1 MPRRF
6 SLKTRLLSLLLSAAM
21 VLMFLPASAFAADDE
36 QVRVGDAWLGSATR
50 VVSCGEGGTA
60 AYDPDTKTLT
70 LTNVTINHDY
80 NAAIWN
86 TVEGL
91 TIKLVGKNSINS
103 GEQTGILSMQGCGLL
118 TLTGEEGSLNITTA
132 DGQAIYANTGSLLI
146 KDTTVTAS
154 TEAFD
159 TCAVSADLG
168 IEISGSTLESA
179 IASGNAIYTPGD
191 LKIENSNV
199 TTSNDNQNNK
209 GYPAIWSDGDIT
221 INGGQLK
228 STCKG
233 GTALG
238 AASTISITGCTLES
252 ASTDGNAIYT
262 PGDLK
267 IENSNVTTSNDNT
280 NNNGYPAIWCYGDI
294 TINGG
299 QLKSTCIGSD
309 ALGAVGALS
318 ITDCNVENKGYYT
331 ALYSGG
337 KMTLTGGSI
346 TAEAENNAI
355 ISNSA
360 MTITNATVKAT
371 AQRYD
376 ALRASDVMKIN
387 GGSITADA
395 GDNAIISYSAMT
407 ITNATVK
414 ATAQR
419 HNALRASDV
428 MKINGGRVEATTV
441 LYDEETYAIHM
452 QPLDDGSNDG
462 RMEIGGGVELYVKGF
477 SGIAVG
483 DEATIADAHIVIDSE
498 DWSIDMP
505 VKFAE
510 GCDIALAL
518 GGDSMES
525 AEPFDWY
532 SMSLEPFTPG
542 TPGGTY
548 RYLELFS
555 GAKHTLRV
563 TNGMISE
570 LNGKPYTGNEAEIP
584 AGSPVTLTLTV
595 NEDAF
600 TAGEVF
606 SSWTLSPTPRDLQ
619 INGNVITFT
628 MPAEDVEIRATGDIP
643 PEPGPDAEGSPL
655 FGLALG
661 AVGGTLVGL
670 TFYAAHEL
678 GITQT
683 LRETLPAGAAIPA
696 NRGELALLLWNAAD
710 KPEPEKQPAF
720 TDVSDLETAKA
731 AQWAIEAGLM
741 ETESSGKFAPAKR
754 VTRLKV
760 FRTWK
765 AANH

>member
-21 VLMFLPASAFAADDE
+21 VLMFLPASAFAADE
-36 QVRVGDAWLGSATR
+36 EQQVRVGYTCLGSATR
-50 VVSCGEGGTA
+50 SVTCGEGTA

-80 NAAIWN
+80 DAAIWN
-86 TVEGL
+86 TTDDL
-91 TIKLVGKNSINS
+91 TIKLVGENSINS
-103 GEQTGILSMQGCGLL
+103 GDQVGILSQEGRGLL
-118 TLTGEEGSLNITTA
+118 TLTGEGSLNITTA

-228 STCKG
+228 STC
-233 GTALG
+233 T
-238 AASTISITGCTLES
+238 
-252 ASTDGNAIYT
+252 
-262 PGDLK
+262 
-267 IENSNVTTSNDNT
+267 
-280 NNNGYPAIWCYGDI
+280 
-294 TINGG
+294 
-299 QLKSTCIGSD
+299 GSD
-309 ALGAVGALS
+309 ALGAAGTLS
-318 ITDCNVENKGYYT
+318 ITNCNVENKGSYT

-337 KMTLTGGSI
+337 EMTLTGGSI

-355 ISNSA
+355 LSRSA

-371 AQRYD
+371 AQKY
-376 ALRASDVMKIN
+376 
-387 GGSITADA
+387 
-395 GDNAIISYSAMT
+395 
-407 ITNATVK
+407 
-414 ATAQR
+414 
-419 HNALRASDV
+419 NALRASDV
-428 MKINGGRVEATTV
+428 MKIDGGRVEATTTTV
-441 LYDEETYAIHM
+441 LYDDVEPYAIHM
-452 QPLDDGSNDG
+452 EPMGDGSNNG
-462 RMEIGGGVELYVKGF
+462 RMEIGGGVELYVKGYK
-477 SGIAVG
+477 GISVG
-483 DEATIADAHIVIDSE
+483 DGATIADAHIVIDSD

-505 VKFAE
+505 VKFAD
-510 GCDIALAL
+510 GYDIARAL
-518 GGDSMES
+518 GGDSKEN
-525 AEPFDWY
+525 AKPFDWY
-532 SMSLEPFTPG
+532 SMNLEPYIPNQ
-542 TPGGTY
+542 PGTY
-548 RYLELFS
+548 RYLELLS

-570 LNGKPYTGNEAEIP
+570 MNGKPYTGNEAEIST
-584 AGSPVTLTLTV
+584 GSPVTLTLTV

-606 SSWTLSPTPRDLQ
+606 SSWTLSPAPRDLQ

-670 TFYAAHEL
+670 TFYAAHEI

-683 LRETLPAGAAIPA
+683 LRKTLPAGAAIPA

-731 AQWAIEAGLM
+731 AQWAIETGLM

>member
-118 TLTGEEGSLNITTA
+118 TLTGEGSLNITTA

-209 GYPAIWSDGDIT
+209 GYPAIWSDSDIT

-228 STCKG
+228 STC
-233 GTALG
+233 T
-238 AASTISITGCTLES
+238 
-252 ASTDGNAIYT
+252 
-262 PGDLK
+262 
-267 IENSNVTTSNDNT
+267 
-280 NNNGYPAIWCYGDI
+280 
-294 TINGG
+294 
-299 QLKSTCIGSD
+299 GSD
-309 ALGAVGALS
+309 ALGATGTLS
-318 ITDCNVENKGYYT
+318 ITDCTVENKGYYT

-346 TAEAENNAI
+346 TAEAEDNAI
-355 ISNSA
+355 LSRSA

-371 AQRYD
+371 AQKY
-376 ALRASDVMKIN
+376 
-387 GGSITADA
+387 
-395 GDNAIISYSAMT
+395 
-407 ITNATVK
+407 
-414 ATAQR
+414 
-419 HNALRASDV
+419 NALRASDV
-428 MKINGGRVEATTV
+428 MKIDGGRVEATTFG
-441 LYDEETYAIHM
+441 ENIYAIHM
-452 QPLDDGSNDG
+452 QPMDDGSNNG

-477 SGIAVG
+477 SGIFVG
-483 DEATIADAHIVIDSE
+483 EEATIADAHIVIDSD

-505 VKFAE
+505 VKFAD
-510 GCDIALAL
+510 GYDIARAL
-518 GGDSMES
+518 GGDSKGS

-542 TPGGTY
+542 TPGTY
-548 RYLELFS
+548 RYLELLS

-606 SSWTLSPTPRDLQ
+606 SSWTLFPTPRDLQ
-619 INGNVITFT
+619 IDGNVITFT

-643 PEPGPDAEGSPL
+643 PEPTPDAEGSPL

-670 TFYAAHEL
+670 TFYAAHEI

>member
-36 QVRVGDAWLGSATR
+36 QVRVGYTWLGSATR
-50 VVSCGEGGTA
+50 SVTCGEGTA

-86 TVEGL
+86 TTDDL
-91 TIKLVGKNSINS
+91 TIKLVGENSINS
-103 GEQTGILSMQGCGLL
+103 GDQAGILSQEGRGLL
-118 TLTGEEGSLNITTA
+118 TLTGEGSLNITAA
-132 DGQAIYANTGSLLI
+132 DGYAIYAYTGSLLV
-146 KDTTVTAS
+146 KDTTVKVSSDAL
-154 TEAFD
+154 
-159 TCAVSADLG
+159 AVYADLG
-168 IEISGSTLESA
+168 IEISNSTFESA
-179 IASGNAIYTPGD
+179 STNGNAIWSPGD
-191 LKIENSNV
+191 LTIENSNV
-199 TTSNDNQNNK
+199 TTSNDNKNDDD
-209 GYPAIWSDGDIT
+209 YPAIWCDGNIT

-228 STCKG
+228 STCKS

-267 IENSNVTTSNDNT
+267 IENSNVTTNSAGNL
-280 NNNGYPAIWCYGDI
+280 PAIWSDSDI

-299 QLKSTCIGSD
+299 QLNSTCTGSD
-309 ALGAVGALS
+309 ALGASGTLS
-318 ITDCNVENKGYYT
+318 ITNCNVENKGAS
-331 ALYSGG
+331 ALYSQGE
-337 KMTLTGGSI
+337 MTLTDGSI
-346 TAEAENNAI
+346 TAEAEYNAI

-371 AQRYD
+371 AQKY
-376 ALRASDVMKIN
+376 
-387 GGSITADA
+387 
-395 GDNAIISYSAMT
+395 
-407 ITNATVK
+407 
-414 ATAQR
+414 
-419 HNALRASDV
+419 NALRASDV
-428 MKINGGRVEATTV
+428 MKIDGGRVEATTTTV
-441 LYDEETYAIHM
+441 LYDDAEPYAIHM
-452 QPLDDGSNDG
+452 QPMDDGSNNG
-462 RMEIGGGVELYVKGF
+462 RMVIGGGVELYVKGYN
-477 SGIAVG
+477 GISVG
-483 DEATIADAHIVIDSE
+483 EGATIEDAHIVIDSE
-498 DWSIDMP
+498 DCSIDMP
-505 VKFAE
+505 VKFAD
-510 GCDIALAL
+510 GYDIALAL
-518 GGDSMES
+518 GGDSMEN

-532 SMSLEPFTPG
+532 SMSLEPFTPNQPG
-542 TPGGTY
+542 TFP
-548 RYLELFS
+548 YLELLS

-570 LNGKPYTGNEAEIP
+570 MNGKPYTGNEAEIP

-619 INGNVITFT
+619 IDGNVITFT
-628 MPAEDVEIRATGDIP
+628 MPAEDVEISATGDIP
-643 PEPGPDAEGSPL
+643 PEPTPDADGSPL

-661 AVGGTLVGL
+661 AVSGTLVGL
-670 TFYAAHEL
+670 TFYAAHQL
-678 GITQT
+678 GITQA

-710 KPEPEKQPAF
+710 KPEPENQPAF
-720 TDVSDLETAKA
+720 TDVSDPETAKA

>member
-1 MPRRF
+1 
-6 SLKTRLLSLLLSAAM
+6 M
-21 VLMFLPASAFAADDE
+21 VLMFLPASAFAADDQ
-36 QVRVGDAWLGSATR
+36 QVRVGGTWLGSATR
-50 VVSCGEGGTA
+50 SVTCGEGTA

-70 LTNVTINHDY
+70 LTNATINHDY

-86 TVEGL
+86 TVENL
-91 TIKLVGKNSINS
+91 TIKLVGENSINS

-118 TLTGEEGSLNITTA
+118 TLTGDGSLKITVTE
-132 DGQAIYANTGSLLI
+132 GNAIYVNDGSLLI
-146 KDTTVTAS
+146 KDTTVKVSSAAS
-154 TEAFD
+154 NA
-159 TCAVSADLG
+159 CAVFADKG

-179 IASGNAIYTPGD
+179 IANGNAIYTPGN

-199 TTSNDNQNNK
+199 TTSNDNKNGD
-209 GYPAIWSDGDIT
+209 GYPAIWCASNIT

-228 STCKG
+228 STC
-233 GTALG
+233 T
-238 AASTISITGCTLES
+238 
-252 ASTDGNAIYT
+252 
-262 PGDLK
+262 
-267 IENSNVTTSNDNT
+267 
-280 NNNGYPAIWCYGDI
+280 
-294 TINGG
+294 
-299 QLKSTCIGSD
+299 GSD
-309 ALGAVGALS
+309 ALGAAGTLS
-318 ITDCNVENKGYYT
+318 ITNCNVENKGGYT

-346 TAEAENNAI
+346 TAEAENTAI
-355 ISNSA
+355 MSRSA

-371 AQRYD
+371 AQNY
-376 ALRASDVMKIN
+376 
-387 GGSITADA
+387 
-395 GDNAIISYSAMT
+395 
-407 ITNATVK
+407 
-414 ATAQR
+414 
-419 HNALRASDV
+419 NALRASDV
-428 MKINGGRVEATTV
+428 MKIDGGRVEATTV

-452 QPLDDGSNDG
+452 EPMADGSNNG
-462 RMEIGGGVELYVKGF
+462 RMEIGGGVELYVKGY
-477 SGIAVG
+477 SGIYVG
-483 DEATIADAHIVIDSE
+483 EEATIADAHIVIDSD

-510 GCDIALAL
+510 GYDIALAL

-532 SMSLEPFTPG
+532 SMNLEPYTPNQ
-542 TPGGTY
+542 PGTY
-548 RYLELFS
+548 RYLELLS

-570 LNGKPYTGNEAEIP
+570 LNGKPYTGSEAEIP

-606 SSWTLSPTPRDLQ
+606 SSWTLSPTPNDLQ
-619 INGNVITFT
+619 IVGNVITFT
-628 MPAEDVEIRATGDIP
+628 MPAENVEIRATGDIP
-643 PEPGPDAEGSPL
+643 PEPTPDAEVSPL

-670 TFYAAHEL
+670 TFYAAHQL

-710 KPEPEKQPAF
+710 KPEPENQPAF
-720 TDVSDLETAKA
+720 TDVSDPETAKA

-765 AANH
+765 AAGH

>member
-6 SLKTRLLSLLLSAAM
+6 SLKARLLSLLLSAAM
-21 VLMFLPASAFAADDE
+21 VLMFLPASAFAADDK
-36 QVRVGDAWLGSATR
+36 QVRVGDTWLGSATR
-50 VVSCGEGGTA
+50 SVTCGEGTA

-70 LTNVTINHDY
+70 LTKATINHDY

-91 TIKLVGKNSINS
+91 TIELVGENSISS
-103 GEQTGILSMQGCGLL
+103 GEQTGILSQEGCGLL
-118 TLTGEEGSLNITTA
+118 TLTGEGSLNITVT
-132 DGQAIYANTGSLLI
+132 GGNGIFVNKGSLLI
-146 KDTTVTAS
+146 KDTTVTVSSGAS
-154 TEAFD
+154 DA
-159 TCAVSADLG
+159 CAVTADYG

-179 IASGNAIYTPGD
+179 IANGNAIFARGD

-199 TTSNDNQNNK
+199 TTSNDNQF
-209 GYPAIWSDGDIT
+209 GD
-221 INGGQLK
+221 
-228 STCKG
+228 
-233 GTALG
+233 A
-238 AASTISITGCTLES
+238 
-252 ASTDGNAIYT
+252 
-262 PGDLK
+262 
-267 IENSNVTTSNDNT
+267 
-280 NNNGYPAIWCYGDI
+280 YPAIWCDGDI

-309 ALGAVGALS
+309 ALGAAGTLS
-318 ITDCNVENKGYYT
+318 ITDCTVENKGYYT

-355 ISNSA
+355 MSNRA

-414 ATAQR
+414 AIAQR

-452 QPLDDGSNDG
+452 QPLDDGSNNG

-518 GGDSMES
+518 GGDSMEN

-532 SMSLEPFTPG
+532 SMSLEPFTPNQ
-542 TPGGTY
+542 PGTY

-563 TNGMISE
+563 ANGMISE

-584 AGSPVTLTLTV
+584 AGSPVILTLTV

-628 MPAEDVEIRATGDIP
+628 MPAENVEIRATGDIP
-643 PEPGPDAEGSPL
+643 PEPTPDAEVSPL

-741 ETESSGKFAPAKR
+741 ETESSGKFAPAKH

-765 AANH
+765 SAGH

>member
-21 VLMFLPASAFAADDE
+21 VLMFLPASAFAADDQ
-36 QVRVGDAWLGSATR
+36 QVRVGYTWLGNATR
-50 VVSCGEGGTA
+50 SVPCGEGTA

-70 LTNVTINHDY
+70 LTNATINHDY

-86 TVEGL
+86 TVENL
-91 TIKLVGKNSINS
+91 TIELVGENSISS
-103 GEQTGILSMQGCGLL
+103 GEQTGILNQQSCGLL
-118 TLTGEEGSLNITTA
+118 TLTGDGSLNITVT
-132 DGQAIYANTGSLLI
+132 GGNAIFVNTGSLLI
-146 KDTTVTAS
+146 KDTTVKVS
-154 TEAFD
+154 SGAFD
-159 TCAVSADLG
+159 ACAVSADDG

-179 IASGNAIYTPGD
+179 IANGNAIFARGD

-199 TTSNDNQNNK
+199 TTSNDNKN
-209 GYPAIWSDGDIT
+209 GD
-221 INGGQLK
+221 
-228 STCKG
+228 
-233 GTALG
+233 
-238 AASTISITGCTLES
+238 
-252 ASTDGNAIYT
+252 
-262 PGDLK
+262 
-267 IENSNVTTSNDNT
+267 
-280 NNNGYPAIWCYGDI
+280 GYPAIWCDGDI

-309 ALGAVGALS
+309 ALGAAGTLS
-318 ITDCNVENKGYYT
+318 ITDCNVENKGGYT

-346 TAEAENNAI
+346 TAEAENTAI
-355 ISNSA
+355 MSRSA

-371 AQRYD
+371 AQNY
-376 ALRASDVMKIN
+376 
-387 GGSITADA
+387 
-395 GDNAIISYSAMT
+395 
-407 ITNATVK
+407 
-414 ATAQR
+414 
-419 HNALRASDV
+419 NALRASDV
-428 MKINGGRVEATTV
+428 MKIDGGRVEATTV

-452 QPLDDGSNDG
+452 EPMADGSNNG
-462 RMEIGGGVELYVKGF
+462 RMEIGGGVELYVKGY
-477 SGIAVG
+477 SGIYVG
-483 DEATIADAHIVIDSE
+483 DEATIADAHIVIDSD

-510 GCDIALAL
+510 GYDIALAL

-532 SMSLEPFTPG
+532 SMSLEPYTPKQPG
-542 TPGGTY
+542 TYP
-548 RYLELFS
+548 YLELFS
-555 GAKHTLRV
+555 GAKHTLSV
-563 TNGMISE
+563 TNGTISE
-570 LNGKPYTGNEAEIP
+570 LNGKQYTGNEAEVP
-584 AGSPVTLTLTV
+584 AGSSVTLTLTV

-619 INGNVITFT
+619 IDGNVITFT

-643 PEPGPDAEGSPL
+643 PEPTPDAEVSPL
-655 FGLALG
+655 FGIALG

-670 TFYAAHEL
+670 TFYTAHQL

-683 LRETLPAGAAIPA
+683 LREILPAGAAIPA

-710 KPEPEKQPAF
+710 KPEPENQPAF
-720 TDVSDLETAKA
+720 TDVSDPETAKA
-731 AQWAIEAGLM
+731 AQWTIEAGLM
-741 ETESSGKFAPAKR
+741 ETESSGKFAPAKH

-765 AANH
+765 SAGH

>member
-6 SLKTRLLSLLLSAAM
+6 SLKARLLSLLLSAAM
-21 VLMFLPASAFAADDE
+21 VLMFLPASAFAADDK
-36 QVRVGDAWLGSATR
+36 QVRVGDTWLGSATR
-50 VVSCGEGGTA
+50 SVPCGEGTA

-70 LTNVTINHDY
+70 LTKATINHDY

-91 TIKLVGKNSINS
+91 TIELVGENSISS
-103 GEQTGILSMQGCGLL
+103 GEQTGILSQEGCGLL
-118 TLTGEEGSLNITTA
+118 TLTGEGSLNITVT
-132 DGQAIYANTGSLLI
+132 GGNGIFVNTGSLLI
-146 KDTTVTAS
+146 KDTTVKVS
-154 TEAFD
+154 SGAFD
-159 TCAVSADLG
+159 ACAVYADDD

-179 IASGNAIYTPGD
+179 IANGNAIYTPGD

-199 TTSNDNQNNK
+199 TTSNDNKN
-209 GYPAIWSDGDIT
+209 GD
-221 INGGQLK
+221 
-228 STCKG
+228 
-233 GTALG
+233 
-238 AASTISITGCTLES
+238 
-252 ASTDGNAIYT
+252 
-262 PGDLK
+262 
-267 IENSNVTTSNDNT
+267 
-280 NNNGYPAIWCYGDI
+280 GYPAIWCASNI

-309 ALGAVGALS
+309 ALGAAGTLS
-318 ITDCNVENKGYYT
+318 ITNCNVENKGYYT

-337 KMTLTGGSI
+337 EMTLTGGNI
-346 TAEAENNAI
+346 TAEAERNAI
-355 ISNSA
+355 ISERA
-360 MTITNATVKAT
+360 MTITNATIKAT
-371 AQRYD
+371 AQNY
-376 ALRASDVMKIN
+376 
-387 GGSITADA
+387 
-395 GDNAIISYSAMT
+395 
-407 ITNATVK
+407 
-414 ATAQR
+414 
-419 HNALRASDV
+419 NALRASDV
-428 MKINGGRVEATTV
+428 MKIDGGRVEATTV
-441 LYDEETYAIHM
+441 RYDKETYAIHM
-452 QPLDDGSNDG
+452 QPINDEDNNG
-462 RMEIGGGVELYVKGF
+462 RMEIGGGVELYVKGY
-477 SGIAVG
+477 SGIYVG
-483 DEATIADAHIVIDSE
+483 EGATIEDAHIVINSE
-498 DWSIDMP
+498 DCSIDMP

-518 GGDSMES
+518 GGDSMEN

-532 SMSLEPFTPG
+532 SMSLEPFTQNQP
-542 TPGGTY
+542 GTY

-584 AGSPVTLTLTV
+584 AGSPVALTLTV

-628 MPAEDVEIRATGDIP
+628 MPAENVEIRATGDIP
-643 PEPGPDAEGSPL
+643 PEPTPDAEVSPL

-661 AVGGTLVGL
+661 AVSGTLVGL
-670 TFYAAHEL
+670 TLYTVHEL

>member
-1 MPRRF
+1 MRQKKGMFLMPRRF

-118 TLTGEEGSLNITTA
+118 TLTGEGSLNITTA

-252 ASTDGNAIYT
+252 ASTGSNAIYT
-262 PGDLK
+262 PGDLT
-267 IENSNVTTSNDNT
+267 IENSNVTTNSAGNL
-280 NNNGYPAIWCYGDI
+280 PAIWSDSDI

-299 QLKSTCIGSD
+299 QLKSTCTGSD
-309 ALGAVGALS
+309 ALGATGTLS
-318 ITDCNVENKGYYT
+318 ITDCTVENKGYYT

-346 TAEAENNAI
+346 TAEAEDNAI

-371 AQRYD
+371 AQH
-376 ALRASDVMKIN
+376 I
-387 GGSITADA
+387 
-395 GDNAIISYSAMT
+395 
-407 ITNATVK
+407 
-414 ATAQR
+414 
-419 HNALRASDV
+419 NALRASDV
-428 MKINGGRVEATTV
+428 MKIDGGRVEATTFG
-441 LYDEETYAIHM
+441 DKEYAIHM
-452 QPLDDGSNDG
+452 QPIDDEDNNG

-477 SGIAVG
+477 SGIFVG
-483 DEATIADAHIVIDSE
+483 EEATIADAHIVIDSDE
-498 DWSIDMP
+498 WSIDMP
-505 VKFAE
+505 VKFAD
-510 GCDIALAL
+510 GYDIALAL
-518 GGDSMES
+518 GGDSKGS

-542 TPGGTY
+542 TPGTY
-548 RYLELFS
+548 RYLELLS

-570 LNGKPYTGNEAEIP
+570 LNGKQYGDNVTDIP

-606 SSWTLSPTPRDLQ
+606 SSWTLFPTPRDLQ
-619 INGNVITFT
+619 IDGNVITFT

-643 PEPGPDAEGSPL
+643 PEPTPDAEGSPL

-670 TFYAAHEL
+670 TFYAAHEI

-720 TDVSDLETAKA
+720 TDVSDPETAKA

>member
-1 MPRRF
+1 
-6 SLKTRLLSLLLSAAM
+6 M
-21 VLMFLPASAFAADDE
+21 VLMFLPASAFAADE
-36 QVRVGDAWLGSATR
+36 EQQVRVGYTWLGSATR
-50 VVSCGEGGTA
+50 SVTCGEGTA
-60 AYDPDTKTLT
+60 EYDPDTKTLT

-86 TVEGL
+86 TTDDL

-103 GEQTGILSMQGCGLL
+103 GDQAGILSQEGRGLL
-118 TLTGEEGSLNITTA
+118 TLTGEGSLNITAA
-132 DGQAIYANTGSLLI
+132 DGYAIYAYTGSLLV
-146 KDTTVTAS
+146 KDTTVKVSSDAL
-154 TEAFD
+154 
-159 TCAVSADLG
+159 AVYADLG
-168 IEISGSTLESA
+168 IEISNSTFESA
-179 IASGNAIYTPGD
+179 STDGNAIWSPSD
-191 LKIENSNV
+191 LTIENSNV
-199 TTSNDNQNNK
+199 TTSNDNKNDN
-209 GYPAIWSDGDIT
+209 GYPAICCDGDIT

-228 STCKG
+228 STC
-233 GTALG
+233 
-238 AASTISITGCTLES
+238 I
-252 ASTDGNAIYT
+252 DGNAIYT
-262 PGDLK
+262 RGDLT
-267 IENSNVTTSNDNT
+267 IENSNVTISNDNK
-280 NNNGYPAIWCYGDI
+280 NDNDSPAIWCDGDI
-294 TINGG
+294 TISGG

-309 ALGAVGALS
+309 ALGAAGTLS
-318 ITDCNVENKGYYT
+318 ITNCNVENKGGYT

-337 KMTLTGGSI
+337 EMTLTGGSI

-355 ISNSA
+355 LSRSA

-371 AQRYD
+371 AQKY
-376 ALRASDVMKIN
+376 
-387 GGSITADA
+387 
-395 GDNAIISYSAMT
+395 
-407 ITNATVK
+407 
-414 ATAQR
+414 
-419 HNALRASDV
+419 NALRASDV
-428 MKINGGRVEATTV
+428 MKIDGGRVEATTFGE
-441 LYDEETYAIHM
+441 DTYAIHM
-452 QPLDDGSNDG
+452 QPMDDGSNNG
-462 RMEIGGGVELYVKGF
+462 RMEIGGGVELYAKGF
-477 SGIAVG
+477 SGIFVG
-483 DEATIADAHIVIDSE
+483 DGATIADAHIVIDSD

-505 VKFAE
+505 VKFAD
-510 GCDIALAL
+510 GYDIARAL
-518 GGDSMES
+518 GGDSKGS

-542 TPGGTY
+542 TPGTY
-548 RYLELFS
+548 RYLELLS

-619 INGNVITFT
+619 IDGNVITFT
-628 MPAEDVEIRATGDIP
+628 MPAENVEIRATGDIP
-643 PEPGPDAEGSPL
+643 PEPGPDADGSPL

-670 TFYAAHEL
+670 TFYAAHQL
-678 GITQT
+678 GITQA

-710 KPEPEKQPAF
+710 KPEPENQPAF
-720 TDVSDLETAKA
+720 TDVSDPETAKA

>member
-21 VLMFLPASAFAADDE
+21 VLMFLPASAFAAADQ
-36 QVRVGDAWLGSATR
+36 QVLVGSQWLGSATR
-50 VVSCGEGGTA
+50 SVPCGEGTA
-60 AYDPDTKTLT
+60 AYDPDAKTLT
-70 LTNVTINHDY
+70 LTDATINSDN
-80 NAAIWN
+80 NAAICN

-91 TIKLVGKNSINS
+91 TIKLVGENSINS
-103 GEQTGILSMQGCGLL
+103 DNQPGILNVRGCGLL
-118 TLTGEEGSLNITTA
+118 TLTGDGSLNITA
-132 DGQAIYANTGSLLI
+132 NAGHAIYANTSSLLV
-146 KDTTVTAS
+146 KDTTVKVS
-154 TEAFD
+154 SD
-159 TCAVSADLG
+159 ILAVYADLG
-168 IEISGSTLESA
+168 IEISNSTIESA
-179 IASGNAIYTPGD
+179 STDSNAIWTPCD

-199 TTSNDNQNNK
+199 TTSNDNESGNT
-209 GYPAIWSDGDIT
+209 YPAIWSDRDIT
-221 INGGQLK
+221 INGGQLQ

-233 GTALG
+233 GDALG
-238 AASTISITGCTLES
+238 AAGT
-252 ASTDGNAIYT
+252 
-262 PGDLK
+262 
-267 IENSNVTTSNDNT
+267 
-280 NNNGYPAIWCYGDI
+280 
-294 TINGG
+294 
-299 QLKSTCIGSD
+299 
-309 ALGAVGALS
+309 LS
-318 ITDCNVENKGYYT
+318 ITNCTVENKGAS
-331 ALYSGG
+331 ALYSQGA
-337 KMTLTGGSI
+337 MTLTGGSI
-346 TAEAENNAI
+346 IADAEYNAI
-355 ISNSA
+355 ISRSA
-360 MTITNATVKAT
+360 MTITNAAVKAT

-376 ALRASDVMKIN
+376 ALRASDVMKID
-387 GGSITADA
+387 GGSIIADA

-419 HNALRASDV
+419 VNALRASDV
-428 MKINGGRVEATTV
+428 MKIDGGRVEATTFG
-441 LYDEETYAIHM
+441 DEEYAIHM
-452 QPLDDGSNDG
+452 QPIDDEDNNG
-462 RMEIGGGVELYVKGF
+462 RMEIGGGVELYVKGY
-477 SGIAVG
+477 SGISVG
-483 DEATIADAHIVIDSE
+483 EGATIEDAHIVIDSE
-498 DWSIDMP
+498 DCSIDMP
-505 VKFAE
+505 VKFAD
-510 GCDIALAL
+510 GYDIARAL
-518 GGDSMES
+518 GGDSKEN
-525 AEPFDWY
+525 AKPFDWY

-542 TPGGTY
+542 TPGTY
-548 RYLELFS
+548 RYLELLS

-606 SSWTLSPTPRDLQ
+606 SSWTLFPTPRDLQ
-619 INGNVITFT
+619 IDGNVITFT

-643 PEPGPDAEGSPL
+643 PEPTPDAEGSPL

-670 TFYAAHEL
+670 TFYAAHEI

>member
-1 MPRRF
+1 MRQKKGMFLMPRRF

-36 QVRVGDAWLGSATR
+36 QVRVGDAWLDSATR

-118 TLTGEEGSLNITTA
+118 TLTGEGSLNITTA

-252 ASTDGNAIYT
+252 ASTGSNAIYT
-262 PGDLK
+262 PGDLT
-267 IENSNVTTSNDNT
+267 IENSNVTTNSAGNL
-280 NNNGYPAIWCYGDI
+280 PAIWSDSDI

-299 QLKSTCIGSD
+299 QLKSTCTGSD
-309 ALGAVGALS
+309 ALGATGTLS
-318 ITDCNVENKGYYT
+318 ITDCTVENKGYYT

-346 TAEAENNAI
+346 TAEAEDNAI
-355 ISNSA
+355 LSRSA

-371 AQRYD
+371 AQKY
-376 ALRASDVMKIN
+376 
-387 GGSITADA
+387 
-395 GDNAIISYSAMT
+395 
-407 ITNATVK
+407 
-414 ATAQR
+414 
-419 HNALRASDV
+419 NALRASDV
-428 MKINGGRVEATTV
+428 MKIDGGRVEATTFG
-441 LYDEETYAIHM
+441 ENIYAIHM
-452 QPLDDGSNDG
+452 QPMDDGSNNG

-477 SGIAVG
+477 SGIFVG
-483 DEATIADAHIVIDSE
+483 EEATIADAHIVIDSD

-505 VKFAE
+505 VKFAD
-510 GCDIALAL
+510 GYDIARAL
-518 GGDSMES
+518 GGDSKGS

-542 TPGGTY
+542 TPGTY
-548 RYLELFS
+548 RYLELLS

-606 SSWTLSPTPRDLQ
+606 SSWTLFPTPRDLQ
-619 INGNVITFT
+619 IDGNVITFT

-643 PEPGPDAEGSPL
+643 PEPTPDAEGSPL

-670 TFYAAHEL
+670 TFYAAHEI

>member
-21 VLMFLPASAFAADDE
+21 VLMFLPASAFAADEE
-36 QVRVGDAWLGSATR
+36 QVRVGYTWLGSATR
-50 VVSCGEGGTA
+50 SVTCGDGTA

-70 LTNVTINHDY
+70 LTNATINHDY

-86 TVEGL
+86 TTDDL
-91 TIKLVGKNSINS
+91 IIKLVGENSINS
-103 GEQTGILSMQGCGLL
+103 GNEAGILSQEGRGLL
-118 TLTGEEGSLNITTA
+118 TLTGEGSLNITAA
-132 DGQAIYANTGSLLI
+132 DNYAIYAHTGSLLV
-146 KDTTVTAS
+146 KDTTVKVS
-154 TEAFD
+154 SD
-159 TCAVSADLG
+159 TLAVYADLG
-168 IEISGSTLESA
+168 IEISGSTFES
-179 IASGNAIYTPGD
+179 STTDGNAIWAPGD

-209 GYPAIWSDGDIT
+209 GYPAIWCDSNIT

-238 AASTISITGCTLES
+238 AAGTISITGNTFES
-252 ASTDGNAIYT
+252 ASTGSNAIYT

-267 IENSNVTTSNDNT
+267 IENSNVTTNSAGNF
-280 NNNGYPAIWCYGDI
+280 PAIWSDGDI

-299 QLKSTCIGSD
+299 QLKSTCTGSD
-309 ALGAVGALS
+309 ALGAAGTLS
-318 ITDCNVENKGYYT
+318 ITNCNVENKGAS
-331 ALYSGG
+331 ALYSQGE
-337 KMTLTGGSI
+337 MTLTGGSI
-346 TAEAENNAI
+346 TAEAEYNAI

-371 AQRYD
+371 AQKY
-376 ALRASDVMKIN
+376 
-387 GGSITADA
+387 
-395 GDNAIISYSAMT
+395 
-407 ITNATVK
+407 
-414 ATAQR
+414 
-419 HNALRASDV
+419 NALRASDV
-428 MKINGGRVEATTV
+428 MKIDGGWVKATTV
-441 LYDEETYAIHM
+441 LHDDAEPYAIHM
-452 QPLDDGSNDG
+452 QPMDDGSNDG
-462 RMEIGGGVELYVKGF
+462 RMEIGGGAELYVKGVN
-477 SGIAVG
+477 GISVG
-483 DEATIADAHIVIDSE
+483 EGATIEDAHIVIDSE
-498 DWSIDMP
+498 DCSIDMP
-505 VKFAE
+505 VKFAD
-510 GCDIALAL
+510 GYDIARAL
-518 GGDSMES
+518 GGDSKEN
-525 AEPFDWY
+525 AKPFDWY
-532 SMSLEPFTPG
+532 SMSLEPFTPNQ
-542 TPGGTY
+542 PGTY
-548 RYLELFS
+548 RYLELLS

-570 LNGKPYTGNEAEIP
+570 LNGKPYTGSEAEIP

-619 INGNVITFT
+619 IDGNVITFT

-670 TFYAAHEL
+670 TLYTAHEL

-710 KPEPEKQPAF
+710 KPEPENQPAF
-720 TDVSDLETAKA
+720 TDVSDPETAKA

-765 AANH
+765 AAKH

>member
-1 MPRRF
+1 MRQKKGMFLMPRRF

-118 TLTGEEGSLNITTA
+118 TLTGEGSLNITTA

-191 LKIENSNV
+191 LTIENSNV
-199 TTSNDNQNNK
+199 TTNSAGNL
-209 GYPAIWSDGDIT
+209 PAIWSDSDIT

-228 STCKG
+228 STC
-233 GTALG
+233 T
-238 AASTISITGCTLES
+238 
-252 ASTDGNAIYT
+252 
-262 PGDLK
+262 
-267 IENSNVTTSNDNT
+267 
-280 NNNGYPAIWCYGDI
+280 
-294 TINGG
+294 
-299 QLKSTCIGSD
+299 GSD
-309 ALGAVGALS
+309 ALGATGTLS
-318 ITDCNVENKGYYT
+318 ITDCTVENKGYYT

-346 TAEAENNAI
+346 TAEAEDNAI

-371 AQRYD
+371 AQH
-376 ALRASDVMKIN
+376 I
-387 GGSITADA
+387 
-395 GDNAIISYSAMT
+395 
-407 ITNATVK
+407 
-414 ATAQR
+414 
-419 HNALRASDV
+419 NALRASDV
-428 MKINGGRVEATTV
+428 MKIDGGRVEATTFG
-441 LYDEETYAIHM
+441 DEEYAIHM
-452 QPLDDGSNDG
+452 EPIDDEDNNG

-477 SGIAVG
+477 SGIFVG
-483 DEATIADAHIVIDSE
+483 EEATIADAHIVIDSDE
-498 DWSIDMP
+498 WSIDMP
-505 VKFAE
+505 VKFAD
-510 GCDIALAL
+510 GYDIALAL
-518 GGDSMES
+518 GGDSMEN

-532 SMSLEPFTPG
+532 SMSLEPYTPNQ
-542 TPGGTY
+542 PGTY
-548 RYLELFS
+548 RYLELLS

-570 LNGKPYTGNEAEIP
+570 LNGKQYGDNVTDIP

-619 INGNVITFT
+619 IDGNVITFT

>member
-6 SLKTRLLSLLLSAAM
+6 SLKARLLSLLLSAAM

-36 QVRVGDAWLGSATR
+36 QVRVGDTWLGSAMR
-50 VVSCGEGGTA
+50 SVPCGEGTA

-70 LTNVTINHDY
+70 LTNVTINYDDTT
-80 NAAIWN
+80 AIFN
-86 TVEGL
+86 KTDGL
-91 TIKLVGKNSINS
+91 TIELVGKNSINS
-103 GEQTGILSMQGCGLL
+103 GKQSGILSMQGCGLL
-118 TLTGEEGSLNITTA
+118 TLTGEGSLNITA
-132 DGQAIYANTGSLLI
+132 AGHAIYANTGSLLV
-146 KDTTVTAS
+146 KDTTVKMS
-154 TEAFD
+154 SD
-159 TCAVSADLG
+159 VLAVCADLG
-168 IEISGSTLESA
+168 IEISGSTFES
-179 IASGNAIYTPGD
+179 SSTDGNAIYAPGD

-199 TTSNDNQNNK
+199 TTSSDNES
-209 GYPAIWSDGDIT
+209 GTTYPAIWCDRNIT

-238 AASTISITGCTLES
+238 AAGTLSITGCTLES
-252 ASTDGNAIYT
+252 ASTDSNAIYT
-262 PGDLK
+262 PGDLT
-267 IENSNVTTSNDNT
+267 IENSNVTTSNDNK
-280 NNNGYPAIWCYGDI
+280 NDNDYPAIWCDGDI
-294 TINGG
+294 TISGG
-299 QLKSTCIGSD
+299 QLKSTCTGSD
-309 ALGAVGALS
+309 ALGAAGTLS
-318 ITDCNVENKGYYT
+318 ITNCNVENKGSYT

-337 KMTLTGGSI
+337 EMTLTGGSI

-355 ISNSA
+355 MSRSA

-371 AQRYD
+371 AQRY
-376 ALRASDVMKIN
+376 
-387 GGSITADA
+387 
-395 GDNAIISYSAMT
+395 
-407 ITNATVK
+407 
-414 ATAQR
+414 
-419 HNALRASDV
+419 NALRASDV
-428 MKINGGRVEATTV
+428 MKIDGGKVEATTV
-441 LYDEETYAIHM
+441 LYDDETYAIHM
-452 QPLDDGSNDG
+452 QPLDDGSNNG

-510 GCDIALAL
+510 GCDIARAL

-532 SMSLEPFTPG
+532 SMSLKPFTPG

-555 GAKHTLRV
+555 SARHTLRV

-570 LNGKPYTGNEAEIP
+570 MNGKPYTGNEAEIP

-619 INGNVITFT
+619 IDGNVITFT

-643 PEPGPDAEGSPL
+643 PEPTPDAEGSPL

-670 TFYAAHEL
+670 TLYTAHEL

-710 KPEPEKQPAF
+710 KPEPENQPAF
-720 TDVSDLETAKA
+720 TDVSDPETAKA

-765 AANH
+765 AAKH

>member
-6 SLKTRLLSLLLSAAM
+6 SLKARLLSLLLSAAM

-36 QVRVGDAWLGSATR
+36 QVRVGDTWLGSATR
-50 VVSCGEGGTA
+50 SVPCGEGTA

-70 LTNVTINHDY
+70 LTNATINHDY

-91 TIKLVGKNSINS
+91 TIELVGENSINS
-103 GEQTGILSMQGCGLL
+103 GDQAGILSMQGCGLL
-118 TLTGEEGSLNITTA
+118 TLTGEEGSLNITAA
-132 DGQAIYANTGSLLI
+132 DGHAIYANTGSLLV
-146 KDTTVTAS
+146 KGTTVKVS
-154 TEAFD
+154 SD
-159 TCAVSADLG
+159 ILAVYADLG
-168 IEISGSTLESA
+168 IEISGSTFES
-179 IASGNAIYTPGD
+179 SSTNGNAIWTPSD

-199 TTSNDNQNNK
+199 TTSNDNES
-209 GYPAIWSDGDIT
+209 GTTYPAIWCDGNIT
-221 INGGQLK
+221 ISGGQLK

-238 AASTISITGCTLES
+238 AAGTISITGNTFES

-267 IENSNVTTSNDNT
+267 IENSNVTTSN
-280 NNNGYPAIWCYGDI
+280 NNANDRNFPAIWSDGNI

-299 QLKSTCIGSD
+299 QLKSTCAGSD
-309 ALGAVGALS
+309 ALGAAGTLS
-318 ITDCNVENKGYYT
+318 ITDCTVENSGAS
-331 ALYSGG
+331 ALYSQGE
-337 KMTLTGGSI
+337 MTLTGGSI
-346 TAEAENNAI
+346 TADAEYNAI

-371 AQRYD
+371 AQRY
-376 ALRASDVMKIN
+376 
-387 GGSITADA
+387 
-395 GDNAIISYSAMT
+395 
-407 ITNATVK
+407 
-414 ATAQR
+414 
-419 HNALRASDV
+419 NALRASDV
-428 MKINGGRVEATTV
+428 MKIDGGKVEATTV
-441 LYDEETYAIHM
+441 LYDYKTYAIHM
-452 QPLDDGSNDG
+452 QPLDDGSNNG
-462 RMEIGGGVELYVKGF
+462 RMEIGGGVELYAKGF
-477 SGIAVG
+477 SGISVG
-483 DEATIADAHIVIDSE
+483 EGATIADAHIVIDSD

-510 GCDIALAL
+510 GYDIALAL

-532 SMSLEPFTPG
+532 SMSLKPFTPG

-619 INGNVITFT
+619 IDGNVITFT
-628 MPAEDVEIRATGDIP
+628 MPAANVEIRATGDIP
-643 PEPGPDAEGSPL
+643 PEPTPDAEGSPL

-670 TFYAAHEL
+670 TFYAAHQL

-710 KPEPEKQPAF
+710 KPEPENQPAF
-720 TDVSDLETAKA
+720 TDVSDPETAKA

-765 AANH
+765 AAKR

>member
-6 SLKTRLLSLLLSAAM
+6 SLKARLLSLLLSAAM
-21 VLMFLPASAFAADDE
+21 VLMFLPASAFAADDQ
-36 QVRVGDAWLGSATR
+36 QVRVGDTWLGSATR
-50 VVSCGEGGTA
+50 TVTCGEGTA
-60 AYDPDTKTLT
+60 EYDPDTKTLT
-70 LTNVTINHDY
+70 LTKATINHDY

-91 TIKLVGKNSINS
+91 TIELVGENSINS

-118 TLTGEEGSLNITTA
+118 TLTGEGSLNITVTE
-132 DGQAIYANTGSLLI
+132 GNAIYVNDGSLLI
-146 KDTTVTAS
+146 KDTTVKVSSAAS
-154 TEAFD
+154 NA
-159 TCAVSADLG
+159 CAVFADKG

-179 IASGNAIYTPGD
+179 IANGNAIYTPGN

-199 TTSNDNQNNK
+199 TTSNDNKN
-209 GYPAIWSDGDIT
+209 GD
-221 INGGQLK
+221 
-228 STCKG
+228 
-233 GTALG
+233 
-238 AASTISITGCTLES
+238 
-252 ASTDGNAIYT
+252 
-262 PGDLK
+262 
-267 IENSNVTTSNDNT
+267 
-280 NNNGYPAIWCYGDI
+280 GYPAIWCASNI

-309 ALGAVGALS
+309 ALGAAGTLS
-318 ITDCNVENKGYYT
+318 ITNCNVENKGYYT

-337 KMTLTGGSI
+337 EMTLTGGSI
-346 TAEAENNAI
+346 TAEAERNAI
-355 ISNSA
+355 ISERA
-360 MTITNATVKAT
+360 MTITNATIKAT
-371 AQRYD
+371 AQNY
-376 ALRASDVMKIN
+376 
-387 GGSITADA
+387 
-395 GDNAIISYSAMT
+395 
-407 ITNATVK
+407 
-414 ATAQR
+414 
-419 HNALRASDV
+419 NALRASDV
-428 MKINGGRVEATTV
+428 MKIDGGRVEATTV
-441 LYDEETYAIHM
+441 RYDKETYAIHM
-452 QPLDDGSNDG
+452 QPIDDEDNNG
-462 RMEIGGGVELYVKGF
+462 RMEIGGGVELYVKGY
-477 SGIAVG
+477 SGIYVG
-483 DEATIADAHIVIDSE
+483 EGATIEDAHIVIDSE
-498 DWSIDMP
+498 DCSIDMP

-510 GCDIALAL
+510 GYDIALAL
-518 GGDSMES
+518 GGDSMEN

-532 SMSLEPFTPG
+532 SMSLEPFTPNQ
-542 TPGGTY
+542 PGTY

-584 AGSPVTLTLTV
+584 AGSPVALTLTV

-628 MPAEDVEIRATGDIP
+628 MPAENVEIRATGDIP
-643 PEPGPDAEGSPL
+643 PEPTPDAEVSPL

-661 AVGGTLVGL
+661 AVSGTLVGL
-670 TFYAAHEL
+670 TLYTVHEL

>member
-118 TLTGEEGSLNITTA
+118 TLTGEGSLNITTA

-252 ASTDGNAIYT
+252 ASTGSNAIYT
-262 PGDLK
+262 PGDLT
-267 IENSNVTTSNDNT
+267 IENSNVTTNSAGNL
-280 NNNGYPAIWCYGDI
+280 PAIWSDSDI

-299 QLKSTCIGSD
+299 QLKSTCTGSD
-309 ALGAVGALS
+309 ALGATGTLS
-318 ITDCNVENKGYYT
+318 ITDCTVENKGYYT

-346 TAEAENNAI
+346 TAEAEDNAI
-355 ISNSA
+355 LSRSA

-371 AQRYD
+371 AQKY
-376 ALRASDVMKIN
+376 
-387 GGSITADA
+387 
-395 GDNAIISYSAMT
+395 
-407 ITNATVK
+407 
-414 ATAQR
+414 
-419 HNALRASDV
+419 NALRASDV
-428 MKINGGRVEATTV
+428 MKIDGDRVEATTFG
-441 LYDEETYAIHM
+441 ENIYAIHM
-452 QPLDDGSNDG
+452 QPMDDGSNNG

-477 SGIAVG
+477 SGIFVG
-483 DEATIADAHIVIDSE
+483 EEATIADAHIVIDSD

-505 VKFAE
+505 VKFAD
-510 GCDIALAL
+510 GYDIARAL
-518 GGDSMES
+518 GGDSKGS

-542 TPGGTY
+542 TPGTY
-548 RYLELFS
+548 RYLELLS

-606 SSWTLSPTPRDLQ
+606 SSWTLFPTPRDLQ
-619 INGNVITFT
+619 IDGNVITFT

-643 PEPGPDAEGSPL
+643 PEPTPDAEGSPL

-670 TFYAAHEL
+670 TFYAAHEI

>member
-21 VLMFLPASAFAADDE
+21 VLMFLPASAFAADDQ
-36 QVRVGDAWLGSATR
+36 QVRVGYTWLGSATR
-50 VVSCGEGGTA
+50 TVTCGEGTA
-60 AYDPDTKTLT
+60 EYDPDTKTLT
-70 LTNVTINHDY
+70 LTNATINHDY

-86 TVEGL
+86 TVENL
-91 TIKLVGKNSINS
+91 TIELVGENSISS
-103 GEQTGILSMQGCGLL
+103 GEQTGILNQQSCGLL
-118 TLTGEEGSLNITTA
+118 TLTGDGSLNITVT
-132 DGQAIYANTGSLLI
+132 GGNAIFVNTGSLLI
-146 KDTTVTAS
+146 KDTTVKVSSGAS
-154 TEAFD
+154 DA
-159 TCAVSADLG
+159 CAVTADDG

-179 IASGNAIYTPGD
+179 IANGNAIFARGD

-199 TTSNDNQNNK
+199 TTSNDNKN
-209 GYPAIWSDGDIT
+209 GD
-221 INGGQLK
+221 
-228 STCKG
+228 
-233 GTALG
+233 
-238 AASTISITGCTLES
+238 
-252 ASTDGNAIYT
+252 
-262 PGDLK
+262 
-267 IENSNVTTSNDNT
+267 
-280 NNNGYPAIWCYGDI
+280 GYPAIWCDGDI

-309 ALGAVGALS
+309 ALGAAGTLS
-318 ITDCNVENKGYYT
+318 ITDCNVENKGGYT

-346 TAEAENNAI
+346 TAEAEDNAI
-355 ISNSA
+355 MSRSA
-360 MTITNATVKAT
+360 MTITNATIKAT
-371 AQRYD
+371 AQHY
-376 ALRASDVMKIN
+376 
-387 GGSITADA
+387 
-395 GDNAIISYSAMT
+395 
-407 ITNATVK
+407 
-414 ATAQR
+414 
-419 HNALRASDV
+419 NALRASDV
-428 MKINGGRVEATTV
+428 MKIDGGWVKATTV
-441 LYDEETYAIHM
+441 LHDDAEPYAIHM
-452 QPLDDGSNDG
+452 QPMDDGSNNG
-462 RMEIGGGVELYVKGF
+462 RMEIGGGVELYVKGVN
-477 SGIAVG
+477 GISVG
-483 DEATIADAHIVIDSE
+483 EGATIEDAHIVIDSE
-498 DWSIDMP
+498 DCSIDMP
-505 VKFAE
+505 VKFAD
-510 GCDIALAL
+510 GYDIALAL
-518 GGDSMES
+518 GSESMEN

-548 RYLELFS
+548 RYLELLS

-606 SSWTLSPTPRDLQ
+606 SSWTLSPTPRDLL
-619 INGNVITFT
+619 IDGNVITFT
-628 MPAEDVEIRATGDIP
+628 MPAENVEIRATGDIP
-643 PEPGPDAEGSPL
+643 VEPTPDADGSPL

-670 TFYAAHEL
+670 TLYTAHEL

-710 KPEPEKQPAF
+710 KPEPENQPAF
-720 TDVSDLETAKA
+720 TDVSDPETAKA

>member
-103 GEQTGILSMQGCGLL
+103 GKQTGILSMQGCGLL

-238 AASTISITGCTLES
+238 AAGTLSITGCTLES

-267 IENSNVTTSNDNT
+267 IENSNVTTNSAGNL
-280 NNNGYPAIWCYGDI
+280 PAIWSDSDI

-309 ALGAVGALS
+309 ALGAVGTLS
-318 ITDCNVENKGYYT
+318 ITNCNVENKGGYT

-337 KMTLTGGSI
+337 KMTLT
-346 TAEAENNAI
+346 
-355 ISNSA
+355 
-360 MTITNATVKAT
+360 NATVKAT
-371 AQRYD
+371 AQTY
-376 ALRASDVMKIN
+376 
-387 GGSITADA
+387 
-395 GDNAIISYSAMT
+395 
-407 ITNATVK
+407 
-414 ATAQR
+414 
-419 HNALRASDV
+419 NALRASDV
-428 MKINGGRVEATTV
+428 MKIDGGRVEATTFG
-441 LYDEETYAIHM
+441 EEEYAIHM
-452 QPLDDGSNDG
+452 EPMADGSNDG
-462 RMEIGGGVELYVKGF
+462 RMEIGGGVELYVKGYN
-477 SGIAVG
+477 GISVG
-483 DEATIADAHIVIDSE
+483 EGATIEDAHIVIDSE
-498 DWSIDMP
+498 DCSIDMP
-505 VKFAE
+505 VKFAD
-510 GCDIALAL
+510 GYDIARAL
-518 GGDSMES
+518 GGDSMEN

-548 RYLELFS
+548 RYLELLS

-570 LNGKPYTGNEAEIP
+570 LNGKPYTGSEAEIP

-619 INGNVITFT
+619 IDGNVITFT
-628 MPAEDVEIRATGDIP
+628 MPTEDVEIRATGDIP
-643 PEPGPDAEGSPL
+643 PEPGPDADGSPL

-661 AVGGTLVGL
+661 AVSGTLVGL
-670 TFYAAHEL
+670 TLYTVHEL

-760 FRTWK
+760 FKTWK
-765 AANH
+765 AAGH

>member
-199 TTSNDNQNNK
+199 TTNSAGNL
-209 GYPAIWSDGDIT
+209 PAIWSD
-221 INGGQLK
+221 
-228 STCKG
+228 S
-233 GTALG
+233 
-238 AASTISITGCTLES
+238 
-252 ASTDGNAIYT
+252 
-262 PGDLK
+262 
-267 IENSNVTTSNDNT
+267 
-280 NNNGYPAIWCYGDI
+280 DI

-309 ALGAVGALS
+309 ALGAVGTLS
-318 ITDCNVENKGYYT
+318 ITNCNVENKGGYT

-337 KMTLTGGSI
+337 KMTLT
-346 TAEAENNAI
+346 
-355 ISNSA
+355 
-360 MTITNATVKAT
+360 NATVKAT
-371 AQRYD
+371 AQTY
-376 ALRASDVMKIN
+376 
-387 GGSITADA
+387 
-395 GDNAIISYSAMT
+395 
-407 ITNATVK
+407 
-414 ATAQR
+414 
-419 HNALRASDV
+419 NALRASDV
-428 MKINGGRVEATTV
+428 MKIDGGRVEATTFG
-441 LYDEETYAIHM
+441 EEEYAIHM
-452 QPLDDGSNDG
+452 EPMADGSNDG
-462 RMEIGGGVELYVKGF
+462 RMEIGGGVELYVKGYN
-477 SGIAVG
+477 GISVG
-483 DEATIADAHIVIDSE
+483 EGATIEDAHIVIDSE
-498 DWSIDMP
+498 DCSIDMP
-505 VKFAE
+505 VKFAD
-510 GCDIALAL
+510 GYDIARAL
-518 GGDSMES
+518 GGDSMEN

-532 SMSLEPFTPG
+532 SMSLEPYTPNQ
-542 TPGGTY
+542 PGTY
-548 RYLELFS
+548 RYLELLS

-570 LNGKPYTGNEAEIP
+570 LNGKPYTGSEAEIP

-606 SSWTLSPTPRDLQ
+606 SSWALSPTPRDLQ
-619 INGNVITFT
+619 IDGNVITFT

-643 PEPGPDAEGSPL
+643 PEPTPDAEGSPL